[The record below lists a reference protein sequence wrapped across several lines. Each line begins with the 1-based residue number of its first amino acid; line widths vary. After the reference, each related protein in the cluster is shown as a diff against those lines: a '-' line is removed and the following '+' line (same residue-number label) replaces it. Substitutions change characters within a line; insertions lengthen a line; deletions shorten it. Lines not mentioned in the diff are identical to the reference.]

1 MSRTYKTLKNFSF
14 ERNSG
19 MSPVKPLFDKSL
31 IIELSCSS
39 QKKLFNKIQ
48 NYRYHQNLE
57 LGKLTALESL

>member
-1 MSRTYKTLKNFSF
+1 
-14 ERNSG
+14 